1 MTQVREGLRPA
12 RPGWLSVN
20 LVVSTVVL
28 LAVACLVAL
37 SVLTARLPA
46 PAQLVDPAP
55 LWLIAVFFV
64 LAALAEVIYVPVRH
78 ADSWEELAFVEVVV
92 IWAVLV
98 LSPLTAI
105 VTCLLGFAFTAAIMR
120 RPLVK
125 SLFNLGAYA
134 IAAVGLMITYY
145 MLDSGADI
153 FSVRSVLAL
162 VVAALLFAGLNLV
175 LLSVILYAAG
185 DVPPREFLQEQ
196 AGLSVG
202 MAVGSVGVSTITLAT
217 LQYTPALTPFAALP
231 AVALWYAYRASSS
244 HAEARERSRWL
255 VVLGQAVATP
265 GEPEDVIP
273 RAADALR
280 RVYGADEYAVVLHSG
295 LRFGSHEDWEPPSL
309 MPREARTLG
318 GDDLPPGWTAGVA
331 VRLDDQSG
339 GGVLALGSKQE
350 PVWVTRNLPW
360 ARSWT
365 LDDNDKPALVALTT
379 AVGSSVRAGQTLT
392 ALTAETA
399 KLQAVVDHATDGIAV
414 VDADGALLLWSPA
427 AARITG
433 VSAPTAR
440 RCPRSSTGWSPCRVD
455 PTARNWST
463 TVPTA
468 SRCPCM

>member
-231 AVALWYAYRASSS
+231 AVALWYAYRASAS
-244 HAEARERSRWL
+244 HAEARERSR
-255 VVLGQAVATP
+255 
-265 GEPEDVIP
+265 
-273 RAADALR
+273 
-280 RVYGADEYAVVLHSG
+280 
-295 LRFGSHEDWEPPSL
+295 
-309 MPREARTLG
+309 
-318 GDDLPPGWTAGVA
+318 
-331 VRLDDQSG
+331 
-339 GGVLALGSKQE
+339 
-350 PVWVTRNLPW
+350 
-360 ARSWT
+360 
-365 LDDNDKPALVALTT
+365 
-379 AVGSSVRAGQTLT
+379 
-392 ALTAETA
+392 
-399 KLQAVVDHATDGIAV
+399 
-414 VDADGALLLWSPA
+414 
-427 AARITG
+427 
-433 VSAPTAR
+433 
-440 RCPRSSTGWSPCRVD
+440 
-455 PTARNWST
+455 
-463 TVPTA
+463 
-468 SRCPCM
+468 